1 MKETMVVILVSV
13 SLEKLKGFLGLGM
26 DTITGLTKAETQSMV
41 SKRMGENGS
50 LTLSP
55 LEGWRVARHS
65 RVKKLY
71 WAGDR
76 GGGSDL

>member
-1 MKETMVVILVSV
+1 MKKTMVVMLVSV
-13 SLEKLKGFLGLGM
+13 SLENLKGSLGLGM
-26 DTITGLTKAETQSMV
+26 DTITGLTKAETRSMV
-41 SKRMGENGS
+41 SKRMGES

-55 LEGWRVARHS
+55 LEGWRIVRHS

-76 GGGSDL
+76 GGELVQ